1 MAGIPDFCFLILLS
15 LPLGFLQFSASLS
28 YLQLSCL
35 MNLGLLCATFL
46 LAASNSSLI
55 TIVLLRRLLSNY
67 NKYVTRFLYLT
78 RDKKSVY
85 MIAYY
90 HDALF
95 DNALKLGHLVSIL
108 TSCYKPLKL
117 CTSSNLSTLIERR

>member
-67 NKYVTRFLYLT
+67 NN
-78 RDKKSVY
+78 
-85 MIAYY
+85 
-90 HDALF
+90 ALF
-95 DNALKLGHLVSIL
+95 DNALKLGHIVSIL
-108 TSCYKPLKL
+108 TSCCKPLKL